1 MSNID
6 LKKTLFEEKSLGEL
20 LKVFESAFPS
30 PLPAK
35 ALGAWIGLLSFFYLL
50 FFWHFKGIEVDLLQ
64 KASGLMASYAL
75 TVSSALMGVVIAGM
89 SIFAASLKPKV
100 ANGLI
105 ETPYPNTDISSLKF
119 IFSMFAYVLFSL
131 FIMIAACGI
140 YYVVLGDT
148 AFLREIAQVASNS
161 GPNSNLLKFLFVLY
175 ISVLF
180 GLILFLGSL
189 LKSFIWNLHQV
200 LLVVAVFNGQS
211 DEPPQS

>member
-1 MSNID
+1 MND
-6 LKKTLFEEKSLGEL
+6 TDRKKALFEEKSLGEL
-20 LKVFESAFPS
+20 LKVFEGAFPA

-35 ALGAWIGLLSFFYLL
+35 ALGGSGGILVFL
-50 FFWHFKGIEVDLLQ
+50 FLVIVWHLKDIEVKLLQ
-64 KASGLMASYAL
+64 EASGLMAFYAL

-105 ETPYPNTDISSLKF
+105 ETSYPGTEISSLKF

-131 FIMIAACGI
+131 FTMISVCAVNYI
-140 YYVVLGDT
+140 VLGDS
-148 AFLREIAQVASNS
+148 AFLLEVAHKAWGFN
-161 GPNSNLLKFLFVLY
+161 PNSIILKLVLAIY

-200 LLVVAVFNGQS
+200 LLVVAVFNGQA
-211 DEPPQS
+211 EE